1 MALLKKPAGESR
13 LGRSFGTCWSNI
25 SCGTEG
31 PVECGL
37 CGTIHSERNQTYT
50 ISKFMGL
57 EVVEGCCGAV
67 LDQVY
72 RESGEEFAIAFLK
85 EFSEN
90 PTHPHFCVF
99 IAELKDALVKASKKL
114 AEIHREVDCI
124 LEEAEGIGN

>member
-13 LGRSFGTCWSNI
+13 LGKSFGTCWNNM
-25 SCGTEG
+25 SCGVEG

-37 CGTIHSERNQTYT
+37 CGTIHPNRDQSYI

-57 EVVEGCCGAV
+57 EVVEECCGAA

-72 RESGEEFAIAFLK
+72 RESGEEFSIALFN

-90 PTHPHFCVF
+90 PTHPRFRVF
-99 IAELKDALVKASKKL
+99 LAELKDALVKASKKL
-114 AEIHREVDCI
+114 AEIHREVNCI
-124 LEEAEGIGN
+124 LEEADRIGS